1 MPKQGSL
8 LAYSVSRLILA
19 LPTLLILL
27 TVLFLVLR
35 ILPGDPVSALE
46 AGRHRSIRDIAA
58 DKARLGLDQP
68 WWIQYPVYLGQVFS
82 GNFGVSLGSLYL
94 GQPVLGVIAQKLPAT
109 IELAIGGMI
118 VATIMGV
125 GTGVLGGA
133 NRDKLPDVIV
143 RLYGGIIWVIPVFWL
158 GLMLQLVF
166 AVGLHWFP
174 PNLRYAADP
183 VIYAPPTHI
192 TGLYTLDS
200 LLEGSLDKFAISI
213 DHLFLPSLTL
223 GLVVSGF
230 FTRTVRAN
238 LLRTINSD
246 YVEAARARGVPERF
260 IVLRYAFRNALI
272 PIVTILGLQF
282 AILFAGAVLTEKTF
296 SWDGMGT
303 LLLNSID
310 SRDYAMIQG
319 TVIVYAFII
328 VTISVIIDVVNGLID
343 PRVRY

>member
-8 LAYSVSRLILA
+8 LAYTVSRLILA

-46 AGRHRSIRDIAA
+46 AGHRSTRDIAA

-143 RLYGGIIWVIPVFWL
+143 RL
-158 GLMLQLVF
+158 
-166 AVGLHWFP
+166 
-174 PNLRYAADP
+174 
-183 VIYAPPTHI
+183 
-192 TGLYTLDS
+192 
-200 LLEGSLDKFAISI
+200 
-213 DHLFLPSLTL
+213 
-223 GLVVSGF
+223 
-230 FTRTVRAN
+230 
-238 LLRTINSD
+238 
-246 YVEAARARGVPERF
+246 
-260 IVLRYAFRNALI
+260 
-272 PIVTILGLQF
+272 
-282 AILFAGAVLTEKTF
+282 
-296 SWDGMGT
+296 
-303 LLLNSID
+303 
-310 SRDYAMIQG
+310 
-319 TVIVYAFII
+319 
-328 VTISVIIDVVNGLID
+328 
-343 PRVRY
+343 